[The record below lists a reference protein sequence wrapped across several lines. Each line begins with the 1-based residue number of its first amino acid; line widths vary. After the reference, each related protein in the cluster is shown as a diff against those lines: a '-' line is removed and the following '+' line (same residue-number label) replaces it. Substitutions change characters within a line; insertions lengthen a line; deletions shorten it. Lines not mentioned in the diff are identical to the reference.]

1 MRDAIQK
8 ELSFCAQIPCP
19 WAQLT
24 RLILIDHTTQLN
36 LNIFTNRYFHQ
47 MNQINWVYEGKQTD
61 DTDVEQAYKYVCINR
76 NLTSIKI
83 HCPQN
88 ANLI

>member
-1 MRDAIQK
+1 
-8 ELSFCAQIPCP
+8 
-19 WAQLT
+19 
-24 RLILIDHTTQLN
+24 
-36 LNIFTNRYFHQ
+36 